1 MFSGLSFP
9 AFSQAACD
17 SNTSC
22 GSIPNFLIGYGV
34 LFSLA
39 LAVWVAYGRLK
50 PDAER
55 TNQRRITMLL
65 GLAALPMAMI
75 LIFFT
80 GAETLQAGALTRMLE
95 WPYYTLLVLGV
106 LAFCE
111 LRQRW
116 VAMVGVSFLAIW
128 TIVPLLS
135 FEWPVQMTR
144 NAEFYL
150 QKFGVL

>member
-1 MFSGLSFP
+1 M
-9 AFSQAACD
+9 
-17 SNTSC
+17 
-22 GSIPNFLIGYGV
+22 GYGV
-34 LFSLA
+34 LFALA
-39 LAVWVAYGRLK
+39 LAAWVAYGRLK
-50 PDAER
+50 SDAAR

-65 GLAALPMAMI
+65 GLAALPSVMV
-75 LIFFT
+75 LVFFI
-80 GAETLQAGALTRMLE
+80 GADPLQAGTLTRLLE
-95 WPYYTLLVLGV
+95 WPYYTLLVLAV

-111 LRQRW
+111 MRRQW
-116 VAMVGVSFLAIW
+116 VAIAGMSFLAIW